1 MLARV
6 GGIEP
11 SEWGWCDDQGGHDMP
26 LGERIKELRK
36 EHGWSQGE
44 LAEHVGG
51 DARQISRYEN
61 GKITPSVDALVR
73 IAEVLNI
80 SVDYLVIDNAP
91 RRPLHVSDHGI
102 AERLGVLDEL
112 TDEDRASLLNVLDA
126 LVAKTRMKALTASI
140 N

>member
-1 MLARV
+1 MLARMDDHK
-6 GGIEP
+6 P
-11 SEWGWCDDQGGHDMP
+11 SEWGWSDDQGGHDMP
-26 LGERIKELRK
+26 LGERIKELRT

-61 GKITPSVDALVR
+61 GRITPSLDAIVR
-73 IAEVLNI
+73 IAEVLNVSI
-80 SVDYLVIDNAP
+80 DYLAIEDAP
-91 RRPLHVSDHGI
+91 RRPLHVADHGV

-126 LVAKTRMKALTASI
+126 LVAKTRMKAIVGTA
-140 N
+140 